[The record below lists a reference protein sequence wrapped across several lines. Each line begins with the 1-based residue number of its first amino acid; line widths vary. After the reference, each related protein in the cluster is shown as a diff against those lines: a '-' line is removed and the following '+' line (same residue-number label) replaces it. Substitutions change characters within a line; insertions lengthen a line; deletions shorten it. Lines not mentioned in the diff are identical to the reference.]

1 LVETGGVAGG
11 RPAMSRRPEAW
22 SRLLADGGRLLR
34 AGVVTTREVHAQG
47 LDAHVMLTPGSPE
60 RRIGGRDARI

>member
-1 LVETGGVAGG
+1 
-11 RPAMSRRPEAW
+11 MSRRPEAW